1 MIDTIKDLFRR
12 RKLKKHACDVPTGF
26 LPMSEIYTVNVMIDV
41 EEPGFDALREDILA
55 WGRSIKAKVNIYF
68 FDFRRLGK
76 EELLLTS
83 IQTTILRK
91 ELDWTDAP
99 DVKKVANLLEEQ
111 SDLFISMIDNGRN
124 DEKIIAIPFG
134 DPTYNEYKDIS
145 QLPKHIFDEMTHFFT
160 VYKMLENKDTAIDEA
175 KGVLAAVDIIED
187 AIEGYKKEFVK

>member
-12 RKLKKHACDVPTGF
+12 RKLKKHASDVPTGF

-111 SDLFISMIDNGRN
+111 SDLFISMIDNGDFPIEFLSKCAKARF
-124 DEKIIAIPFG
+124 KIGRKGFEGHAYDMGVTGGETAELRSDSRKIFAAI
-134 DPTYNEYKDIS
+134 KDFLTKI
-145 QLPKHIFDEMTHFFT
+145 Q
-160 VYKMLENKDTAIDEA
+160 
-175 KGVLAAVDIIED
+175 
-187 AIEGYKKEFVK
+187 